1 MCIKNEMYDFYF
13 ERLNGRHGYGIMP
26 FRAGVRCNKWFYS
39 LYVHDECPL
48 RRDDIIRAL
57 AAEKDTDAAH
67 LGPDSG
73 PGRLPEERALRR
85 RAGAPLSGAHREPAV
100 LYQPDKGRRPARGG
114 YAAGAVRGPRRA
126 KRRRARCAST
136 SLSLAKTKTVLDA
149 MHQLNDTGRAILFVA
164 PGGVL
169 RGVVTDADVRRY
181 ILRGGALTGPCARY
195 GKLFAQKPAHRAAA
209 RGKAPDAGKRPS
221 APFPFWISRGALR
234 MWSLL
239 RAWTSTR
246 ASAQT
251 CLW

>member
-1 MCIKNEMYDFYF
+1 MRI
-13 ERLNGRHGYGIMP
+13 
-26 FRAGVRCNKWFYS
+26 
-39 LYVHDECPL
+39 DEL
-48 RRDDIIRAL
+48 IIG
-57 AAEKDTDAAH
+57 ED
-67 LGPDSG
+67 
-73 PGRLPEERALRR
+73 
-85 RAGAPLSGAHREPAV
+85 
-100 LYQPDKGRRPARGG
+100 
-114 YAAGAVRGPRRA
+114 
-126 KRRRARCAST
+126 
-136 SLSLAKTKTVLDA
+136 KTVLDA

-181 ILRGGALTGPCARY
+181 ILRGGALTGPVRDMANYSPKSLPIERRREA
-195 GKLFAQKPAHRAAA
+195 KRLMLE
-209 RGKAPDAGKRPS
+209 KAI